1 MLFQDIIFWCL
12 ASLAVAAALGVVLMQ
27 NIFRSALLLIVVF
40 LTLAAQFVFLAA
52 EFVGV
57 VQLLIYAGAISILII
72 FAIMLTRDVQRGN
85 LPNRMQVPAVLIS
98 SLLLV
103 AFVFVFIDTDWRL
116 IQDFPHREEI
126 LDQAFVNTTPRLAVL
141 LMGKYS
147 LAFLSSGLLL
157 LGSII
162 GALTLVRERS

>member
-1 MLFQDIIFWCL
+1 MLFQDIIFWIL
-12 ASLAVAAALGVVLMQ
+12 AFLAVTSALGVVLMQ

-40 LTLAAQFVFLAA
+40 LAIAAQFVFLAA

-85 LPNRMQVPAVLIS
+85 LPNKMQIPAVLIS

-103 AFVFVFIDTDWRL
+103 TFVFVFIDTDWHL
-116 IQDFPHREEI
+116 IQDFPGHKAI
-126 LDQAFVNTTPRLAVL
+126 LDQAFVNTPVRLAVL
-141 LMGKYS
+141 LMGNYS
-147 LAFLSSGLLL
+147 LAFLSAGLLL

-162 GALTLVRERS
+162 GALTLVREKS

>member
-1 MLFQDIIFWCL
+1 MLFQDIIFW
-12 ASLAVAAALGVVLMQ
+12 SLALLAVTSALGVVMMQ

-40 LTLAAQFVFLAA
+40 LAIAAQFVFLAA

-85 LPNRMQVPAVLIS
+85 LPNKMQIPAVLIS

-103 AFVFVFIDTDWRL
+103 TFVFVFIDTDWHL
-116 IQDFPHREEI
+116 IQDFPQNKEI
-126 LDQAFVNTTPRLAVL
+126 LDQAF
-141 LMGKYS
+141 
-147 LAFLSSGLLL
+147 
-157 LGSII
+157 
-162 GALTLVRERS
+162 ALEKWCHCS